1 MFGNK
6 KIRRK
11 INIQIKRRDIMKVE
25 ERFLEYVKINTVSD
39 ERSTTH
45 PSTSSQLVLAKRL
58 VDELKELGIG
68 NACIDENGNVMASI
82 EATKG
87 YEEVKALGFIA
98 HMDTV
103 GNKEDIVNPQIIR
116 NYNGQDVEL
125 GTSKKFLSTAMYP
138 ELKNFIG
145 RTLITTDGTT
155 ILGADDKAGIA
166 EIMTLCQWLM
176 NTDEPHGKICVA
188 FTPDEEIGQGATWFN
203 VERFGASY
211 AYTLDGDIEG
221 GLEYEN
227 FNAASASFEING
239 VDIHPGSAKG
249 VMVNAA
255 AIACK
260 IQSMLPEA
268 EVPELTEGYEGF
280 YHLIEMKGDTQ
291 KAHMTYIVRNHDAA
305 CFKAQKKTLEHIEK
319 VLNEKY
325 GQKTVVLTYKES
337 YKNMT
342 EIIENNYHL
351 IENANKAIE
360 EAGAKT
366 ITTPIRGGT
375 DGATLSYMGL
385 PCPNLG
391 TGGSA
396 YHGIYEH
403 ITIEGMEIVVEIIKN
418 LVKIYAKF
426 N

>member
-1 MFGNK
+1 
-6 KIRRK
+6 
-11 INIQIKRRDIMKVE
+11 MKVE

-39 ERSTTH
+39 DSSETH
-45 PSTSSQLVLAKRL
+45 PSTSCQIEFAKRL
-58 VDELKELGIG
+58 VKELNELGIS
-68 NACIDENGNVMASI
+68 NATIDGNGNVMASI
-82 EATKG
+82 EASKG
-87 YEEVKALGFIA
+87 YENVKALGFIA

-103 GNKEDIVNPQIIR
+103 GNKDDMVNPQIIY
-116 NYNGQDVEL
+116 NYNGEDIEL
-125 GTSKKFLSTAMYP
+125 GKSMKMLSTKMYP
-138 ELKNFIG
+138 ELKEYIG

-166 EIMTLCQWLM
+166 EIMTLCQWLV
-176 NTDEPHGKICVA
+176 NTEEPHGKICIG
-188 FTPDEEIGQGATWFN
+188 FTPDEEIGQGATYFD
-203 VERFGASY
+203 VESFGAAY
-211 AYTLDGDIEG
+211 AYTLDGDLEG

-227 FNAASASFEING
+227 FNAASATFEING

-268 EVPELTEGYEGF
+268 EVPELTEEYEGY
-280 YHLIEMKGDTQ
+280 YHLVEMKGDTQ

-319 VLNEKY
+319 VLNERY
-325 GQKTVVLTYKES
+325 GQNTVILTYKAS
-337 YKNMT
+337 YKNMA
-342 EIIENNYHL
+342 EIVESNYHL
-351 IENANKAIE
+351 IENAKKAIE
-360 EAGAKT
+360 DAGV
-366 ITTPIRGGT
+366 ITRTSPIRGGT

-391 TGGSA
+391 TGGNA

-403 ITIEGMEIVVEIIKN
+403 ITVEGMEIVVSILIN
-418 LVKIYAKF
+418 LVKIYSK
-426 N
+426 NN